1 MAPPR
6 AAGQGT
12 VWDGRFRLRWDDA
25 PPDSARTGARIGAL
39 AADAPG
45 LRARSD
51 LPASV
56 LVTLPAVRC
65 RGKLVT
71 APHLGYD
78 DVLTGLSVI
87 FAPAVALAAAPF
99 RP

>member
-6 AAGQGT
+6 AARQDA
-12 VWDGRFRLRWDDA
+12 VWDGRFRLRWDD
-25 PPDSARTGARIGAL
+25 PPPEGARIGAL
-39 AADAPG
+39 AADAQH

-56 LVTLPAVRC
+56 LVTLPAVRR

-71 APHLGYD
+71 APYLGYD
-78 DVLTGLSVI
+78 EGWTGLNAT
-87 FAPAVALAAAPF
+87 FAPVVALAAAPF
-99 RP
+99 RS